1 MFWSRCEL
9 RVIVCI
15 FSIFV
20 IYYSNQS
27 LLCFFVNAVTL
38 VSMGVTSNHCSD
50 VLERRSVYE
59 MTEKLKIINLFSGAG
74 GFSLGAKRAGF
85 DIAGSVEIDPQAI
98 SVYERNFPNTPLWA
112 KDLSTVSAT
121 DILQTFDFQVGEI
134 DGIIGGPPCQGFSHM
149 GQNNSEDPRN
159 QLFIHFFQIVSNIAP
174 KFFLAENVPGI
185 LSKKNDQFV
194 EQALSKVEDKYK
206 ILDPMELTAMN
217 FGVPTTRKRVFFYGY
232 LEDEIDLIESTEFE
246 SANIKTVHVKDAL
259 NGLPEKINPHW
270 IREEDGWREINKVV
284 KGYFGSKLYE
294 HIPEGVGDPE
304 AIARLEEKSEVS
316 GCLGTRHTERV
327 SNRYSKIKPGETD
340 SVSRSCRL
348 KPDGFCPTL
357 RAGTGSDKG
366 SHQAVRPLHP
376 TENRVITP
384 REAARLQGFPDWFQF
399 HPTKWH
405 SFRQIGN
412 SVSPILAEHILSR
425 IKRAF

>member
-1 MFWSRCEL
+1 MAARC
-9 RVIVCI
+9 
-15 FSIFV
+15 
-20 IYYSNQS
+20 
-27 LLCFFVNAVTL
+27 
-38 VSMGVTSNHCSD
+38 
-50 VLERRSVYE
+50 
-59 MTEKLKIINLFSGAG
+59 EKLKIINLFSGAG

-98 SVYERNFPNTPLWA
+98 SVYQRNFPNTPLWE
-112 KDLSTVSAT
+112 KDISTVSAIE
-121 DILQTFDFQVGEI
+121 ILQNFDLQVGEI
-134 DGIIGGPPCQGFSHM
+134 DGIIGGPPCQGFSLM

-159 QLFIHFFQIVSNIAP
+159 QLFIHFFEIVNGAVP

-185 LSKKNDQFV
+185 LNPKNSQFI

-206 ILDPMELTAMN
+206 ILEPMRLVATK
-217 FGVPTTRKRVFFYGY
+217 FGVPTTRERVFFFGY
-232 LEDEIDLIESTEFE
+232 LEDQINSIESTEFE
-246 SANIKTVHVKDAL
+246 AANTKPVCVEDAL
-259 NGLPEKINPHW
+259 KGLPQEIDPLW
-270 IREEDGWREINKVV
+270 LREENGWRTIEKVV
-284 KGYFGSKLYE
+284 EGDFGSKLYGK
-294 HIPEGVGDPE
+294 IPAGVGDAE
-304 AIARLEEKSEVS
+304 AITRLNKKGEAS
-316 GCLGTRHTERV
+316 GCLGTRHSEEIID
-327 SNRYSKIKPGETD
+327 RYSKIKPGETD
-340 SVSRSCRL
+340 LVSKSRRL

-366 SHQAVRPLHP
+366 SYQAVRPLHP